1 MIDRVKLTLGGGGKE
16 TNNFIKNYILKYIG
30 NSHLNNLRD
39 AAKLSFDSG
48 FELAFTTDSFVVIPE
63 FFPGGD
69 IGKLAVFGTCND
81 LSVSGA
87 KPMYISLSFIVSEGY
102 EIEKLEQIIK
112 SIKSASEEAG
122 VEVVCGDTK
131 VIERGEK
138 ENILINTAG
147 IGMMM
152 KDLNDYGQI
161 KVGDKVIITSDI
173 GRHGLSV
180 VVARNEF
187 GLSSDIKSDCCNLY
201 KIFDKIGYSGIKFA
215 RDATRGGVAA
225 VLNEIAEKSN
235 IGFSIFEE
243 KIPVLENVK
252 YLSEFLGFDF
262 LHIANE
268 GVAVLIC
275 DSDKSEEIVSRLT
288 SIDIS
293 KNAKIVGEVI
303 SEDRVFLINEYGGK
317 RVLDVSDGN
326 LLPRIC

>member
-1 MIDRVKLTLGGGGKE
+1 MTDRVKLSLGGGGKE
-16 TNNFIKNYILKYIG
+16 TNNFIKNYILKYLG
-30 NSHLNNLRD
+30 NTHLNNLRD
-39 AAKLSFDSG
+39 AAKLSFNSG
-48 FELAFTTDSFVVIPE
+48 TELAFTTDSFVVTPE
-63 FFPGGD
+63 FFPGSN
-69 IGKLAVFGTCND
+69 IGKLSVFGTCND

-87 KPMYISLSFIVSEGY
+87 KPLYISLSFIVTEGY
-102 EIEKLEQIIK
+102 EFYKLEQILE
-112 SIKSASEEAG
+112 SIKLASKEAG

-147 IGMMM
+147 IGVLI
-152 KDLNDYGQI
+152 KDLNDYSQI

-187 GLSSDIKSDCCNLY
+187 GLSSEIESDCCNLY
-201 KIFDKIGYSGIKFA
+201 KIFANIGYDGIKFA

-225 VLNEIAEKSN
+225 VLNEISEKAN

-252 YLSEFLGFDF
+252 YLSEFLGFDI

-275 DSDKSEEIVSRLT
+275 DSKRCEEILELLKG
-288 SIDIS
+288 IDIS

-303 SEDRVFLINEYGGK
+303 SEDKVFLINEYGGR

>member
-1 MIDRVKLTLGGGGKE
+1 MTDRVKLSLGGGGKE
-16 TNNFIKNYILKYIG
+16 TNNFIKNYILKYLG
-30 NSHLNNLRD
+30 NSHLNSLRD
-39 AAKLSFDSG
+39 AAKLG
-48 FELAFTTDSFVVIPE
+48 FNNGTELAFTTDSFVVTPE
-63 FFPGGD
+63 FFPGSN
-69 IGKLAVFGTCND
+69 IGKLSVFGTCND

-87 KPMYISLSFIVSEGY
+87 KPLYISLSFIVTEGY
-102 EIEKLEQIIK
+102 EFYKLQQILE
-112 SIKSASEEAG
+112 SIKLASEEAG

-147 IGMMM
+147 IGVLI
-152 KDLNDYGQI
+152 KDLNDYSQI

-180 VVARNEF
+180 IVARNEF
-187 GLSSDIKSDCCNLY
+187 GLSSEIESDCCNLY
-201 KIFDKIGYSGIKFA
+201 KIFANIGYDGIKFA

-225 VLNEIAEKSN
+225 VLNEISEKAN

-252 YLSEFLGFDF
+252 YLAEFLGFDI

-275 DSDKSEEIVSRLT
+275 DSKRCEEILELLKR
-288 SIDIS
+288 IDIS
-293 KNAKIVGEVI
+293 KNAKIVGEVT
-303 SEDRVFLINEYGGK
+303 SEDKVFLINEYGGR